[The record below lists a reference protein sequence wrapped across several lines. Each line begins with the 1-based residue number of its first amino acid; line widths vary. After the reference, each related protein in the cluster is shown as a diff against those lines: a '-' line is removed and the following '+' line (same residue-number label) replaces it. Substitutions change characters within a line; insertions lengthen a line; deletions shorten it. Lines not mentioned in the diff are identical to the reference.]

1 MKVPIEWEAEIGVA
15 TKRYPIVFVHIGR
28 ARLPAQESLE
38 AVGPVI
44 SVADY
49 LSEVSLPKANEGAV
63 HSSVVV
69 ISDVEAV
76 IGSRQH
82 TLGALR
88 ERVMADVDEGRR
100 FVLQSRVAR
109 SAFPETLGSNLL
121 VDAKQVFVPI
131 LRSDEAN
138 GLQRLPGWDYEHSQK
153 SSGDSSTDKVKF
165 LSECVQEL
173 STDTV
178 SHLSELLWDS
188 RQSPNEVL
196 GSISGVD
203 LESMLSCG
211 LVSMVGG
218 SPVWVIASE
227 WKYFREA
234 VAAVSSRY
242 ASESDWLAQTF
253 VDLWLIERRLRNV
266 FRDALIAIQ
275 GKGWRSTCLPVGLR
289 AEILGRAQ
297 RDSQP
302 FAGTISDLRDP
313 LEWLS
318 TSELLDLRTQGSLG
332 ALGLETHQ
340 WNRLREV
347 LIPVR
352 NRAAHMRIIGER
364 DARTAST
371 WRKLVEQKVSA
382 QG

>member
-1 MKVPIEWEAEIGVA
+1 MKVPIDWQAEISIA

-28 ARLPAQESLE
+28 ARLPAQESLA
-38 AVGPVI
+38 AVGWVI
-44 SVADY
+44 SIAEY
-49 LSEVSLPKANEGAV
+49 LSEGSLPKENEGAV

-69 ISDVEAV
+69 ISDVETV
-76 IGSRQH
+76 IGSRRH

-88 ERVMADVDEGRR
+88 ERVMADVDEGHR

-109 SAFPETLGSNLL
+109 TAFPEAPGSNLL
-121 VDAKQVFVPI
+121 ADAKQVFVPI
-131 LRSDEAN
+131 LPNDEAD
-138 GLQRLPGWDYEHSQK
+138 GVERLPGWNCERSQE

-165 LSECVQEL
+165 LSECVEEL
-173 STDTV
+173 SMDTV

-196 GSISGVD
+196 ESISSVG

-211 LVSMVGG
+211 LVSMDNGG
-218 SPVWVIASE
+218 PVWVIASE

-234 VAAVSSRY
+234 VAAISSRY
-242 ASESDWLAQTF
+242 ASENPWLAQTF

-275 GKGWRSTCLPVGLR
+275 GRGWRSTCLPAELR
-289 AEILGRAQ
+289 AEVLGRAQ

-302 FAGTISDLRDP
+302 SAGVISDLRDP

-318 TSELLDLRTQGSLG
+318 TSELLDLRTQESLG
-332 ALGLETHQ
+332 KLGLEAHQ
-340 WNRLREV
+340 WKRLREV

-352 NRAAHMRIIGER
+352 NRAAHMRIIGEL
-364 DARTAST
+364 DARNAST
-371 WRKLVEQKVSA
+371 WRKLVEQKVST
-382 QG
+382 